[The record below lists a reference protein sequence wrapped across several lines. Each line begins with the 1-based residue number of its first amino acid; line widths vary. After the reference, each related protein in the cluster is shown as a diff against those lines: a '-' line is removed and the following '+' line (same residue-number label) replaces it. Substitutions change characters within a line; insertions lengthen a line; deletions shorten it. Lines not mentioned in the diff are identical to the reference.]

1 MITAADRLLTD
12 GTALQEWDVIALR
25 TRFRSSRRA
34 SPAQLMADW
43 ARKAPLGSGAE
54 LRECA
59 EELVEALAYDRARIS
74 SALARFGR
82 QAGTDGWTLSDVSRW
97 LEALMSVGEA
107 TSRPLAGFDAGTAL
121 ASGWAEGF
129 LRGATVDGCL
139 DPATGLVTL
148 PVLRVRLEQVNDQ
161 CRSLGLDPADVYAL
175 VVADLVM
182 PGVGP
187 LRRHAL
193 HASLA
198 EEVRAVFHS
207 GETLAIH
214 GGRVLVLASR
224 TPDLPVKIGCLERR
238 VREHAVLSHRYVL
251 AWIEPLPTRFGALDT
266 FLAELTQG
274 VSPG

>member
-1 MITAADRLLTD
+1 VSGLRTSDPASDRGERVIITASGRLLID
-12 GTALQEWDVIALR
+12 GSAAQAWEVIAVL

-34 SPAQLMADW
+34 NPAQMMSDW
-43 ARKAPLGSGAE
+43 AQKAPLSSGSA
-54 LRECA
+54 LHECA
-59 EELVEALAYDRARIS
+59 EQLVETLASDRARIS

-82 QAGTDGWTLSDVSRW
+82 QAGTDGWTLGDVSSW
-97 LEALMSVGEA
+97 LEALIALGEA

-129 LRGATVDGCL
+129 LRGTTVDGCL

-148 PVLRVRLEQVNDQ
+148 PVLRVRLDQVNDQ

-224 TPDLPVKIGCLERR
+224 TPELPVKIG
-238 VREHAVLSHRYVL
+238 V
-251 AWIEPLPTRFGALDT
+251 G
-266 FLAELTQG
+266 
-274 VSPG
+274 